1 MGHHARAVRRLV
13 RGASA
18 SVRLKQPAMAARTT
32 TMSMLRTA
40 GFAIGAAL
48 IASMAFVASPAPA
61 AGDAAVATL
70 LAQSRAALGGDALE
84 RVKVLELDQRSTVSG
99 LRGTARSWNEIG
111 GMRFAE
117 DYSLPPISGGDGY
130 DGTVVWNRDGTGLVW
145 VDGGDSGRAREIGQ
159 AFAGNYTLWQPD
171 RGGATV
177 TWGGT
182 RSAAGHRYDVL
193 VVTPPQTTIPIEMWF
208 DFTTHLPARLVQTIG
223 DVTTTTTVS
232 QYHSVDGL
240 QVPFSTSFVSSDGNS
255 GESTVTNAVVNPPN
269 GSVSLEKPASNVHD
283 FSIAGGA
290 KQTTVPI
297 ELAENHVYLNVML
310 DGKGPYR
317 FIFDTGGLNLIDPA
331 VAREIGATGAGAFQ
345 GAGVGSKT
353 ESIAFATVKTLR
365 VGNAVVKHQVFAVVP
380 VRMGFG
386 VGAGQ
391 KVDGLIGFEVLS
403 RFITTFDY
411 GARTVTLALPGTPQP
426 PGADIVHFV
435 LDGRQPQF
443 PCRLDTVA
451 AQCTLDTGS
460 RDSITLLSP
469 FIAAHPQVMPAK
481 LSAVGVDGFGL
492 GGPELG
498 SLGRLRSLKIGSFT
512 LNDVVADYTA
522 QKKGAF
528 AAPFV
533 AANVGGG
540 IWKRFTMTL
549 DYRAQTM
556 ALVPNAALDTP
567 DQYEHAGLFLID
579 EGGKYVV
586 IDARPKT
593 PAAAAGIVRGDIIT
607 SVDGTPASSMT
618 LQQLRERFLEPPG
631 TLLHLGVAN
640 KAGVTRTV
648 DLTLRDWIPR

>member
-1 MGHHARAVRRLV
+1 
-13 RGASA
+13 
-18 SVRLKQPAMAARTT
+18 
-32 TMSMLRTA
+32 
-40 GFAIGAAL
+40 
-48 IASMAFVASPAPA
+48 MAFVAFPAPA
-61 AGDAAVATL
+61 AGDAAVVKL
-70 LAQSRAALGGDALE
+70 LAQSRAALGGDALN

-99 LRGTARSWNEIG
+99 LSGTARSWNEIG
-111 GMRFAE
+111 GRRFAE
-117 DYSLPPISGGDGY
+117 EYSLPPVTGGDGY
-130 DGTVVWNRDGTGLVW
+130 DGNVVWNRDGSGLVW
-145 VDGGDSGRAREIGQ
+145 VDGGGSGRAREIGQ
-159 AFAGNYTLWQPD
+159 AFAGNDTLWQPD
-171 RGGATV
+171 RGGAIV

-182 RSAAGHRYDVL
+182 RNAAGHSYDAL
-193 VVTPPQTTIPIEMWF
+193 VVTPPQTVIPLEIWF
-208 DFTTHLPARLVQTIG
+208 DRTTHLPVRYVQTIG

-232 QYHSVDGL
+232 KYRSVDGL
-240 QVPFSTSFVSSDGNS
+240 QVPHSVSFVSTDGNR
-255 GESTVTNAVVNPPN
+255 GASTVTHAVANPPS
-269 GSVSLEKPASNVHD
+269 GSAQLEKPDSNVHD
-283 FSIAGGA
+283 FSILGGQ
-290 KQTTVPI
+290 QTTVPFD
-297 ELAENHVYLNVML
+297 LAENHVYLNVML

-345 GAGVGSKT
+345 GTGVGSKT
-353 ESIAFATVKTLR
+353 ESIAFADVKKLQ
-365 VGNAVVKHQVFAVVP
+365 VGNAVLKDQLFAVVP
-380 VRMGFG
+380 VRLGFG

-411 GARTVTLALPGTPQP
+411 GARTVTLALPGASP
-426 PGADIVHFV
+426 PAGAAVVPFV

-443 PCRLDTVA
+443 PCTLDTVA

-460 RDSITLLSP
+460 RDSITLLAP

-498 SLGRLRSLKIGSFT
+498 SLGRLRSLTIGSFT
-512 LNDVVADYTA
+512 LPHVIADYTA

-528 AAPFV
+528 AAPFI

-556 ALVPNAALDTP
+556 ALVPNDTLDTT

-579 EGGKYVV
+579 QGGKYVV
-586 IDARPKT
+586 IDARPGT
-593 PAAAAGIVRGDIIT
+593 PAAAAGIVRGDRIV
-607 SVDGTPASSMT
+607 SVDGTPASSLT
-618 LQQLRERFLEPPG
+618 LQQVRERFLEPPG

-640 KAGVTRTV
+640 KTGTTRVV
-648 DLTLRDWIPR
+648 DLTLSDWIP